1 MGAATHFTDAGTRM
15 TDAVSQVGTAYRGMG
30 AGGWDTLKNV
40 GNTAESTLTDVPR
53 AVGTKI
59 KSLPGNIINMPVAP
73 GLSVPEIAK
82 IVQKGSPDEMNTAI
96 EKIVGIKA
104 RDILDFPQGTS
115 RPNIQKRIDDYMG
128 AIKRQILS
136 EIKLCI
142 ERWLQH
148 IANEIPIV
156 GILLDLEGYIERR
169 ISKYRLELQ
178 RKIRS
183 EIEKL
188 AHEKLKLWQS
198 NMLRQKILEYVRK
211 VCPDTH
217 RLGSSSGHWKNL
229 SPTLIHR
236 LQTDETWKIVDGE
249 TDVETLLDTHSPS
262 SIAWSN
268 SEHNTARLVDG
279 LVNDAV
285 AAVQTDAVIQSGGF
299 NNASWDDFIDDD
311 GEVRTSY
318 TNSDGDTVD
327 QIEVKKLITCKD

>member
-1 MGAATHFTDAGTRM
+1 MGAATHYTDAGTKM
-15 TDAVSQVGTAYRGMG
+15 TGAVSQVGTVFRGMG
-30 AGGWDTLKNV
+30 AGGWDTLKSL
-40 GNTAESTLTDVPR
+40 GTTAETTLTNVPR

-59 KSLPGNIINMPVAP
+59 NSLPSDIVNMPVAP

-82 IVQKGSPDEMNTAI
+82 VVQKGSPDEMNTAI

-104 RDILDFPQGTS
+104 RDVLDFPQGAS
-115 RPNIQKRIDDYMG
+115 QPNIQKRKDDYMD

-136 EIKLCI
+136 EIQSCI

-169 ISKYRLELQ
+169 ISKYRLALQ

-188 AHEKLKLWQS
+188 AHEKIKLWQI

-217 RLGSSSGHWKNL
+217 RLGGSSDHWKKM

-236 LQTDETWKIVDGE
+236 LQADETWKIVDGE
-249 TDVETLLDTHSPS
+249 TDVETLLNTHSSS

-279 LVNDAV
+279 LVTDATT
-285 AAVQTDAVIQSGGF
+285 AVQTDAIIQSGGF